1 MTAVKKNHVHLTKV
15 SNQNTRAARL
25 STPCRQGGSK
35 YLHTTPFPR
44 LFVYLTI
51 RMSMQLNNVVAC
63 AAPHPRDF
71 TFFSFLLNLCRF
83 STLLKFA
90 FTLIILRGIEE
101 RDRTTRS
108 PRTTNAW
115 QCLLLHCQSRAASL
129 GGNRAAFERASPIGF
144 NARAR
149 LAVTT
154 RARVAHWSKIRC
166 CFRK

>member
-25 STPCRQGGSK
+25 STPYRQGGSK

-115 QCLLLHCQSRAASL
+115 QCLLLHCNQGRLLLEETEPRLKELLLLASMPELASRSL
-129 GGNRAAFERASPIGF
+129 
-144 NARAR
+144 
-149 LAVTT
+149 
-154 RARVAHWSKIRC
+154 
-166 CFRK
+166 